1 MSGLFR
7 SIRAHA
13 RAWGVLMARR
23 TAVQADVPPGT
34 AARERGPSR
43 AAPPGFD
50 ASTFDQAYFNERSNY
65 GGRYDWYN
73 PPYKIS
79 GYLREVQRMRSAG
92 DLLDVGCAFGRF
104 LERARHHYRVEG
116 MDISAYALGLAREV
130 LPDLPLHHA
139 PIETF
144 APGRTFDVVTCFD
157 VLEHVPDLDMA
168 LQLLRALLRPDGIVA
183 LAVPVYDTLPGR
195 VFGLIDRDPTH
206 VHRHGRQFW
215 LERLRANGLEPV
227 EFKGILRIPLPR
239 LFIHVISPLFWR
251 FSSAIFVVCAPR
263 PPGGR

>member
-1 MSGLFR
+1 
-7 SIRAHA
+7 
-13 RAWGVLMARR
+13 
-23 TAVQADVPPGT
+23 
-34 AARERGPSR
+34 
-43 AAPPGFD
+43 
-50 ASTFDQAYFNERSNY
+50 
-65 GGRYDWYN
+65 
-73 PPYKIS
+73 
-79 GYLREVQRMRSAG
+79 MRSAG

-104 LERARHHYRVEG
+104 LERARHHSRVEG
-116 MDISAYALGLAREV
+116 MDISAYAPGLAREM

-168 LQLLRALLRPDGIVA
+168 LQ
-183 LAVPVYDTLPGR
+183 
-195 VFGLIDRDPTH
+195 
-206 VHRHGRQFW
+206 
-215 LERLRANGLEPV
+215 RLRASGLEPV

-239 LFIHVISPLFWR
+239 LFIHVISPLFRR